1 MLKKLSR
8 RLQTIFII
16 AIMCLITAVI
26 AVLSYGQYQSEVAAD
41 KNYLQKMASF
51 FVLELETEQAPAERI
66 LLNWGNN
73 EVAAILKDLYG
84 DVLYED
90 NADFPTK
97 AETLSIAMN
106 EMILYV
112 QTTSEASSIMEPLE
126 LTGSQ
131 GERYF
136 GVTSTI
142 RAKSGQ
148 IYMLEIFY
156 PRTSM
161 WEVFTTRMATYI
173 MVWLSSFLC
182 IFLLSRFLFKR
193 AFEPTEKILKGQK
206 EFVAAASHELKS
218 PLQ

>member
-106 EMILYV
+106 EMIL
-112 QTTSEASSIMEPLE
+112 
-126 LTGSQ
+126 
-131 GERYF
+131 
-136 GVTSTI
+136 
-142 RAKSGQ
+142 
-148 IYMLEIFY
+148 
-156 PRTSM
+156 
-161 WEVFTTRMATYI
+161 
-173 MVWLSSFLC
+173 
-182 IFLLSRFLFKR
+182 
-193 AFEPTEKILKGQK
+193 
-206 EFVAAASHELKS
+206 
-218 PLQ
+218 